1 MLASSSAYKNRLV
14 RMKTVSS
21 DCRKYRRSVLL
32 SDSPFSIGE
41 PQKSSSPYDSCQKAE
56 KLRPLRTKDS
66 TVAQPQAASPELW
79 MRQPTS
85 KKRRERRQRQLTADS
100 SFQSFNNNSSSSSS
114 SRRSPKPDC
123 DAKQQN
129 EQEPQAHSTTR
140 SSASM
145 LDLQTNNSRREG
157 AVRPRVF
164 QRAVSVS
171 GTGGTSD
178 LSQMHECLSEVS
190 EPEVQNSNAESQL
203 EEVSNENAV
212 AKGAN
217 ALVKQATSRQTE
229 IIDTSKLIE
238 EGKVEVQ
245 YEEPEDEPEEIEET
259 DYALID
265 EYEKSFAYAR
275 RLRALLN
282 MKFKVVDRSSIETNF
297 LMVKAHE
304 HPTQRVLDRWRNVDL
319 GQPYDSQIRQKKL
332 IDDFKQTCG
341 QKKKP
346 KKGEVRIPIYPDW
359 IRFTFRFKKDAS
371 EKRWADFCAYKQRMK
386 KLAGGQGTV
395 PKANDKYLPAYYD
408 IWSTSITVF
417 AKPETT
423 VLNMV
428 DPVFSKLGLDSRA
441 DFRFTL
447 GCFEGDKRAGKAK
460 IQGAPAVPEEV
471 AMQSL
476 CGDLYKRNC
485 AEIFVND
492 NRIEM
497 FKAFPSFYNSNA
509 GAGDNMSKGSK
520 EDKKAKKDKK
530 GGKNQS
536 NLASTNALSVTTDE
550 VDSAD
555 NDGARRKEQIL
566 MARLSMVRQHLRRGT
581 LGSSGFSGCS
591 EGSDSRQHPQGGDTA
606 NTAEA
611 VDTGAAFSSGA
622 ATTSSTSAS
631 SKKKKKTVV
640 CDPRHEDNA
649 NKEQPPAFTSR
660 SPPELDDPLGDD
672 DFDEVDFDS
681 SPSATNQ
688 NLSIHD
694 CDSSD
699 ESQATLEET
708 MSPTGVEIEQN

>member
-1 MLASSSAYKNRLV
+1 
-14 RMKTVSS
+14 
-21 DCRKYRRSVLL
+21 
-32 SDSPFSIGE
+32 
-41 PQKSSSPYDSCQKAE
+41 
-56 KLRPLRTKDS
+56 
-66 TVAQPQAASPELW
+66 
-79 MRQPTS
+79 
-85 KKRRERRQRQLTADS
+85 
-100 SFQSFNNNSSSSSS
+100 
-114 SRRSPKPDC
+114 
-123 DAKQQN
+123 
-129 EQEPQAHSTTR
+129 
-140 SSASM
+140 M

-190 EPEVQNSNAESQL
+190 EP
-203 EEVSNENAV
+203 EVSNENAV

-555 NDGARRKEQIL
+555 NDGAR
-566 MARLSMVRQHLRRGT
+566 
-581 LGSSGFSGCS
+581 LGSI
-591 EGSDSRQHPQGGDTA
+591 RRAATTA

-611 VDTGAAFSSGA
+611 VDTGSRFLPAVPPPPRLLLRAARE
-622 ATTSSTSAS
+622 
-631 SKKKKKTVV
+631 KKKTVV

-681 SPSATNQ
+681 SPRV
-688 NLSIHD
+688 
-694 CDSSD
+694 
-699 ESQATLEET
+699 
-708 MSPTGVEIEQN
+708 TGDARGDDVTDRS

>member
-1 MLASSSAYKNRLV
+1 
-14 RMKTVSS
+14 
-21 DCRKYRRSVLL
+21 
-32 SDSPFSIGE
+32 
-41 PQKSSSPYDSCQKAE
+41 
-56 KLRPLRTKDS
+56 
-66 TVAQPQAASPELW
+66 
-79 MRQPTS
+79 
-85 KKRRERRQRQLTADS
+85 
-100 SFQSFNNNSSSSSS
+100 
-114 SRRSPKPDC
+114 
-123 DAKQQN
+123 
-129 EQEPQAHSTTR
+129 
-140 SSASM
+140 M

-164 QRAVSVS
+164 QSVVSFS

-178 LSQMHECLSEVS
+178 LSQVHECLSEVS
-190 EPEVQNSNAESQL
+190 EP
-203 EEVSNENAV
+203 EVSNENAV

-319 GQPYDSQIRQKKL
+319 GQPYDSQIRRKKL

-371 EKRWADFCAYKQRMK
+371 EKRWAEFCAYKQRMK

-497 FKAFPSFYNSNA
+497 FKAFPSFYNSHA

-520 EDKKAKKDKK
+520 EDKKGKKDKK

-566 MARLSMVRQHLRRGT
+566 TARLSMVRQHLRRGT
-581 LGSSGFSGCS
+581 LGSSGLSGCS
-591 EGSDSRQHPQGGDTA
+591 EGSDSQQHPQGGDTA

-631 SKKKKKTVV
+631 SKKKKTTVV

-649 NKEQPPAFTSR
+649 NKKQPPALTSR

>member
-1 MLASSSAYKNRLV
+1 LCSLRVLLLLLRMFSLAFESESNSQFEFDQFSSLLSSRDAMLASSSAYKNRLV

-56 KLRPLRTKDS
+56 KLRPLRTK
-66 TVAQPQAASPELW
+66 E
-79 MRQPTS
+79 
-85 KKRRERRQRQLTADS
+85 
-100 SFQSFNNNSSSSSS
+100 
-114 SRRSPKPDC
+114 
-123 DAKQQN
+123 
-129 EQEPQAHSTTR
+129 

-178 LSQMHECLSEVS
+178 LSQMHECLSKS
-190 EPEVQNSNAESQL
+190 L
-203 EEVSNENAV
+203 
-212 AKGAN
+212 
-217 ALVKQATSRQTE
+217 TSLKKRE
-229 IIDTSKLIE
+229 KL
-238 EGKVEVQ
+238 KVQ

-282 MKFKVVDRSSIETNF
+282 MKFKVVDRSSIETK
-297 LMVKAHE
+297 LSHVKAHE

-319 GQPYDSQIRQKKL
+319 GQPFVRKKL

-497 FKAFPSFYNSNA
+497 FKAFPEFLQQQRWR
-509 GAGDNMSKGSK
+509 SK

-566 MARLSMVRQHLRRGT
+566 MARLSMVRQHLRPRT
-581 LGSSGFSGCS
+581 LAAAASAAAAKAPTVGSIRRAATTRPTQPRPST
-591 EGSDSRQHPQGGDTA
+591 P
-606 NTAEA
+606 
-611 VDTGAAFSSGA
+611 GAAFSSGA
-622 ATTSSTSAS
+622 ATTSKEEEENRRVRPA
-631 SKKKKKTVV
+631 
-640 CDPRHEDNA
+640 PREDNA

-694 CDSSD
+694 CDSSLIRHCVTD
-699 ESQATLEET
+699 
-708 MSPTGVEIEQN
+708 PIDNV